1 MFTDDE
7 RFLILQALWNL
18 KLATAQLN
26 SSADEVP
33 PEGVSAV
40 MASFDVINSAV
51 EKLGGDPSLPLFGL
65 DR

>member
-7 RFLILQALWNL
+7 RLVILQALWNL
-18 KLATAQLN
+18 KLATAQLH

-33 PEGVSAV
+33 PEGVLAV

-65 DR
+65 R